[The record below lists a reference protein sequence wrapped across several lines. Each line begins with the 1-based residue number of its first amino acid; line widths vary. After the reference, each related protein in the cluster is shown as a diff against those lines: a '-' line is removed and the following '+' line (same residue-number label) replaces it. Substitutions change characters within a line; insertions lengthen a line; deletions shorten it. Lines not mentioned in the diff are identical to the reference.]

1 MSRETDRVNAIGR
14 RIAKYRREREMSAAE
29 LAEKAGNGLTRSTI
43 ANLENGRKADL
54 TVQQLIAIATALDVS
69 ATSLLGSSDRLRA
82 AFAAWEKA
90 SANYQTA
97 MKQYTYALLDLAAEA
112 DRAESLTD
120 AEARWFNESL
130 NLWTPAG
137 LTLDMP
143 IALEAAIKREKLT
156 EGPRVVALVELL
168 ADDAFK
174 LRSDGEYSEAP

>member
-90 SANYQTA
+90 GVHYQTS
-97 MKQYTYALLDLAAEA
+97 MKQYTYALLELAAEA

-120 AEARWFNESL
+120 AEARWFDESL
-130 NLWTPAG
+130 SLWTPAG

-143 IALEAAIKREKLT
+143 LALEAAIMREKLT

-168 ADDAFK
+168 TEDAFK
-174 LRSDGEYSEAP
+174 LRPDGEHSEAP